1 MYRVLLT
8 IKMLAEHGKS
18 VPPSY
23 LCCNRHNRACPQS
36 CSQKSHLLA
45 ETHGRPQTR
54 THAHTSFQWWA
65 PPYFLCGHSPSLN
78 RIAPCGRPWG
88 ACRHPWVLVGIR

>member
-8 IKMLAEHGKS
+8 IKMLAGRDTS

-23 LCCNRHNRACPQS
+23 LCCNRHDRACPQS

-45 ETHGRPQTR
+45 GDPRTPTRGNPVQIRAISWQETHGRPQG
-54 THAHTSFQWWA
+54 A
-65 PPYFLCGHSPSLN
+65 PLL
-78 RIAPCGRPWG
+78 
-88 ACRHPWVLVGIR
+88 